1 MPRRLDRAVEIAVLV
16 SILLL
21 AGYLR
26 LLNVSQSPGWYSD
39 EGTILNITQNLLEG
53 RWQYMAI
60 NQSTLIAARLPLFPL
75 LLAGASR
82 IFGPGIGTLRTLTG
96 ALGVLSVGLV
106 YLFVRQVLGRQGAA
120 LALISALILAIYP
133 SAILYSRF
141 GFSYNLLPALALLSA
156 LWIWKYQETDQ
167 KRWMILACSMI
178 GIGALSD
185 IVMLAIAIPL
195 FLVILI
201 HRARDIPLAVLI
213 TLLPSII
220 FASTMMASAPEAFLF
235 DAQFT
240 LSRTSQI
247 PLIAQFPLAVIG
259 FGTLPIWDPWLAAG
273 LIGLFMLRPSRF
285 RWLALGFFILPILFL
300 GRTGIGFTG
309 LGFYFLIPVLPMAC
323 IGIGALLRYG
333 APAVE
338 QMTRSGLK
346 GLRGRIPAAGTAI
359 CTDWLETR
367 LIALGASLL
376 LFIVMISPLL
386 ASVVTSIANV
396 NQGFPTPV
404 DPVILDPQEA
414 ISVANFVNA
423 STRPDDLVIASP
435 ALAWALDARV
445 ADFQQAL
452 IAEGVDTIHLPGN
465 LPSDR
470 FAYDTRYSQARF
482 VVIDP
487 IWRNWAAQNMVEVA
501 EMMSEVETWEL
512 AFKAGEL
519 EVYENPRIKGSGL

>member
-1 MPRRLDRAVEIAVLV
+1 MPRRIYRAAEITVLV

-26 LLNVSQSPGWYSD
+26 LMNVSHSPGWYSD

-82 IFGPGIGTLRTLTG
+82 ICGPGIGTLRTLTG

-185 IVMLAIAIPL
+185 IVMLTIAIPL

-213 TLLPSII
+213 TLLPFII

-259 FGTLPIWDPWLAAG
+259 FGTLPIWDPWLAESVSQSRGKLGDRWLDCYLTSPVWRFAISAG
-273 LIGLFMLRPSRF
+273 LCGESAWVGVIMPSVDKVGRYYPMTLGAQLIARDGFADSSPSRN
-285 RWLALGFFILPILFL
+285 
-300 GRTGIGFTG
+300 GR
-309 LGFYFLIPVLPMAC
+309 C
-323 IGIGALLRYG
+323 
-333 APAVE
+333 
-338 QMTRSGLK
+338 SH
-346 GLRGRIPAAGTAI
+346 AG
-359 CTDWLETR
+359 
-367 LIALGASLL
+367 
-376 LFIVMISPLL
+376 
-386 ASVVTSIANV
+386 
-396 NQGFPTPV
+396 
-404 DPVILDPQEA
+404 
-414 ISVANFVNA
+414 
-423 STRPDDLVIASP
+423 
-435 ALAWALDARV
+435 DA
-445 ADFQQAL
+445 
-452 IAEGVDTIHLPGN
+452 GG
-465 LPSDR
+465 
-470 FAYDTRYSQARF
+470 
-482 VVIDP
+482 
-487 IWRNWAAQNMVEVA
+487 
-501 EMMSEVETWEL
+501 
-512 AFKAGEL
+512 
-519 EVYENPRIKGSGL
+519 